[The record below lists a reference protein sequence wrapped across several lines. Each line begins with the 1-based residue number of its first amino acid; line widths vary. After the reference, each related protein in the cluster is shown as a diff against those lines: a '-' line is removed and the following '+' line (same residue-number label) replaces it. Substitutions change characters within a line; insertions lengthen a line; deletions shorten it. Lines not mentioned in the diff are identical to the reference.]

1 MSRTASPAR
10 GSRGDGHRG
19 SAAPGGVC
27 GVLVPLLERLTGGPL
42 PVRLRA
48 WDGSEA
54 GPAGA
59 PAVLLRSPRALHRM
73 LWHPGELGLAQAYVT
88 GDLDL
93 PGDLDGALRLA
104 RATAQNRSQTGPPRL
119 GLAGWAQ
126 AVVAAARLGAIGP
139 PPPPPP
145 SQARVAGRVHSRL
158 RDRAVI
164 AHHYDLP
171 AEFYRLLL
179 DPRMAYSCARWE
191 STTPGCT
198 LADAQLAKLDAV
210 CQKTGLTAGRTLLDL
225 GCGWGSLAVHAA
237 QRYGARVNA
246 VTLSAGQRDFVTGR
260 VADLRLAELVT
271 VQEKDYRDIGG
282 QRYDAIAAIEM
293 SEHVGAR
300 AYPRFCARLRGLLA
314 PGGRLLIQQM
324 SRGGRA
330 PGGGPFI
337 ESFIAPDMHMRPL
350 GQTVGLLEAAGLE
363 VTGVESM
370 RADYGRT
377 IRAWL
382 ENFRRHRAKIS
393 RLIGTEQVR
402 VWELYLTGGAQAF
415 EEGRMGVHQILAV
428 RRGK

>member
-1 MSRTASPAR
+1 MSRAASQ
-10 GSRGDGHRG
+10 D
-19 SAAPGGVC
+19 GVC
-27 GVLVPLLERLTGGPL
+27 GRLVPLAERLTGGPL

-59 PAVLLRSPRALHRM
+59 PTVLLRSPHALRRM
-73 LWHPGELGLAQAYVT
+73 LWHPGELGVAQAYVA
-88 GDLDL
+88 GDLDV
-93 PGDLDGALRLA
+93 PGDLDGVLRLA
-104 RATAQNRSQTGPPRL
+104 RARARRRGAAPAAPRL
-119 GLAGWAQ
+119 GVTGWAQ
-126 AVVAAARLGAIGP
+126 AAAAAVRLGALGP
-139 PPPPPP
+139 PPAPPA
-145 SQARVAGRVHSRL
+145 SQASVAGRTHSRL
-158 RDRAVI
+158 RDQAVI
-164 AHHYDLP
+164 AHHYDLT

-191 STTPGCT
+191 STEPGYT

-210 CQKTGLTAGRTLLDL
+210 CRKTGLAAGRTLLDV

-237 QRYGARVNA
+237 QRYGARVDA
-246 VTLSAGQRDFVTGR
+246 VTLSAGQRDFVTGLLH
-260 VADLRLAELVT
+260 DLRLEEVVT

-282 QRYDAIAAIEM
+282 KRYDAIAAIEM
-293 SEHVGAR
+293 GEHVGAR
-300 AYPRFCARLRGLLA
+300 QYPRFCARLHGLLA
-314 PGGRLLIQQM
+314 DGGRLLIQQM

-350 GQTVGLLEAAGLE
+350 GETVGLLEAAGLE
-363 VTGVESM
+363 VIHVESM

-382 ENFRRHRAKIS
+382 ENFREHRDGIA
-393 RLIGTEQVR
+393 RLIGAEQIR

-415 EEGRMGVHQILAV
+415 EEGRMGVDQILAT
-428 RRGK
+428 RRAG